1 MSKITLQQ
9 LAKVLA
15 QKKHITQK
23 EAEAFLRT
31 FFEAI
36 LQNVADD
43 KIVKIKGLG
52 TFKLVEVLDRES
64 VNINTGSRIVI
75 PGHVKLSFTPDTS
88 LKDLVNKPFADFQTV
103 IINEGTSLEEMERTP
118 VEPSPDMTE
127 EEGPLSPSGE
137 TERGQLSPSGE
148 TEGGLS
154 SGELERGLSSG
165 ELERGLSS
173 GELEGGQLSPSG
185 ETEGG
190 LSGEASTVQLRAMT
204 TAEKW
209 ALTLGVALLCIASY
223 FVGYYRLFGSFGD
236 ATPAEDAWQNEF
248 ASGDVAD
255 TMSVYKDTTQLP
267 VADEDT
273 VLSLPADEDTVQTL
287 PAQEEARSVAPAS
300 SYSPKTDVAP
310 QPKLDP
316 AKTYRITG
324 TRKTHIMKSGD
335 YLTKIALQ
343 EYGHKDFARYI
354 IHHNNF
360 RDPDNVPIGAEVKLP
375 ELKLAE

>member
-31 FFEAI
+31 FFDAI

-137 TERGQLSPSGE
+137 LERGELSP
-148 TEGGLS
+148 

-165 ELERGLSS
+165 EL
-173 GELEGGQLSPSG
+173 
-185 ETEGG
+185 EGG

-248 ASGDVAD
+248 TSGDIAD
-255 TMSVYKDTTQLP
+255 TMSVYEDTTQLLP
-267 VADEDT
+267 ADEDT

>member
-31 FFEAI
+31 FFDAI

-127 EEGPLSPSGE
+127 EKEEAELPAEEEEKAELPAEEEVGHTIEEEKESEEEHAKENESESVCEVAKSSAQVSPLVE
-137 TERGQLSPSGE
+137 VNE
-148 TEGGLS
+148 
-154 SGELERGLSSG
+154 
-165 ELERGLSS
+165 
-173 GELEGGQLSPSG
+173 
-185 ETEGG
+185 
-190 LSGEASTVQLRAMT
+190 TVQLRAMT

-236 ATPAEDAWQNEF
+236 ATPVEDAWQNEIT
-248 ASGDVAD
+248 SGDIAD
-255 TMSVYKDTTQLP
+255 TMSVYEDTTLLP

>member
-31 FFEAI
+31 FFDAI

-137 TERGQLSPSGE
+137 LERGELSPSGE
-148 TEGGLS
+148 
-154 SGELERGLSSG
+154 LERV
-165 ELERGLSS
+165 LSS

-248 ASGDVAD
+248 TSGDIAD
-255 TMSVYKDTTQLP
+255 TMAVYEDTTQLP

-300 SYSPKTDVAP
+300 SDNPKTDVAP

>member
-31 FFEAI
+31 FFDAI

-148 TEGGLS
+148 LERGQLS
-154 SGELERGLSSG
+154 PSGELERGLS
-165 ELERGLSS
+165 
-173 GELEGGQLSPSG
+173 SG

-248 ASGDVAD
+248 TSGDIAD
-255 TMSVYKDTTQLP
+255 TMSVYEDTTQLLP
-267 VADEDT
+267 ADEDT

-360 RDPDNVPIGAEVKLP
+360 RDPDNGPIGAEVKLP

>member
-127 EEGPLSPSGE
+127 EEGP
-137 TERGQLSPSGE
+137 
-148 TEGGLS
+148 
-154 SGELERGLSSG
+154 
-165 ELERGLSS
+165 
-173 GELEGGQLSPSG
+173 LSPSG

>member
-31 FFEAI
+31 FFDAI

-75 PGHVKLSFTPDTS
+75 PGHTKLSFTPDTS

-127 EEGPLSPSGE
+127 EEGPLSS
-137 TERGQLSPSGE
+137 SP
-148 TEGGLS
+148 
-154 SGELERGLSSG
+154 
-165 ELERGLSS
+165 S
-173 GELEGGQLSPSG
+173 GELEGSLAAGARCKEQGAREYQQPEQSSCSLPPAPCPLKG
-185 ETEGG
+185 ELERG

-204 TAEKW
+204 AAEKW

-248 ASGDVAD
+248 TSGDIAD
-255 TMSVYKDTTQLP
+255 TMSVYEDTTLLP

-300 SYSPKTDVAP
+300 SDNPKTDVAP

-343 EYGHKDFARYI
+343 DYGHKDFARYI

>member
-31 FFEAI
+31 FFDAI

-75 PGHVKLSFTPDTS
+75 PGHTKLSFTPDTS

-103 IINEGTSLEEMERTP
+103 IINEGTSLEEMERTL

-127 EEGPLSPSGE
+127 EEGPLSS
-137 TERGQLSPSGE
+137 SP
-148 TEGGLS
+148 
-154 SGELERGLSSG
+154 
-165 ELERGLSS
+165 S
-173 GELEGGQLSPSG
+173 GELEGSLAAGARGKEQGAREYQQPEQSSCSLPPAPCPLKG
-185 ETEGG
+185 ELEGG

-236 ATPAEDAWQNEF
+236 ATPVEDAWQNEIT
-248 ASGDVAD
+248 SGDIAD
-255 TMSVYKDTTQLP
+255 TMSVYEDTTLLP

-287 PAQEEARSVAPAS
+287 PAQEEARFVAPAS

>member
-31 FFEAI
+31 FFDAI

-148 TEGGLS
+148 LERGQLS
-154 SGELERGLSSG
+154 PLVELERG
-165 ELERGLSS
+165 E
-173 GELEGGQLSPSG
+173 LSPSG

-248 ASGDVAD
+248 ASGDIAD
-255 TMSVYKDTTQLP
+255 TMSVYEDTTLLP

-300 SYSPKTDVAP
+300 SDNPKTDVAP

-316 AKTYRITG
+316 AKTYRIAG

>member
-31 FFEAI
+31 FFDAI

-75 PGHVKLSFTPDTS
+75 PGHTKLSFTPDTS

-127 EEGPLSPSGE
+127 EKEEAELPAEEEAGHTIEEEKESEEEHAKENESESVCEVAKSSAQVSPLVE
-137 TERGQLSPSGE
+137 VNE
-148 TEGGLS
+148 
-154 SGELERGLSSG
+154 
-165 ELERGLSS
+165 
-173 GELEGGQLSPSG
+173 
-185 ETEGG
+185 
-190 LSGEASTVQLRAMT
+190 TVQLRAMT

-248 ASGDVAD
+248 TSGDIAD
-255 TMSVYKDTTQLP
+255 TMSVYEDTTLLP

-287 PAQEEARSVAPAS
+287 PALEEARSFAPAS
-300 SYSPKTDVAP
+300 SDSPKTDVAP

>member
-31 FFEAI
+31 FFDAI

-127 EEGPLSPSGE
+127 EKEEAELPAEEEEKAELPAEEEAGHTIEEEKESEEEHAKENESESVCEVAKSSAQVSPLVE
-137 TERGQLSPSGE
+137 VNE
-148 TEGGLS
+148 
-154 SGELERGLSSG
+154 
-165 ELERGLSS
+165 
-173 GELEGGQLSPSG
+173 
-185 ETEGG
+185 
-190 LSGEASTVQLRAMT
+190 TVQLRAMT

-248 ASGDVAD
+248 ASGDIAD
-255 TMSVYKDTTQLP
+255 TMSVYEDTTQLLP
-267 VADEDT
+267 ADEDT

-310 QPKLDP
+310 QTKLDP

>member
-31 FFEAI
+31 FFDAI

-75 PGHVKLSFTPDTS
+75 PGHTKLSFTPDTS

-127 EEGPLSPSGE
+127 EEEKAELPAEEEEKAELPAEEEAGHTIEEEKESEEEHAKENESESVCEVAKSSAQVSPLVE
-137 TERGQLSPSGE
+137 VNE
-148 TEGGLS
+148 
-154 SGELERGLSSG
+154 
-165 ELERGLSS
+165 
-173 GELEGGQLSPSG
+173 
-185 ETEGG
+185 
-190 LSGEASTVQLRAMT
+190 TVQLRAMT

-248 ASGDVAD
+248 AADDIAD
-255 TMSVYKDTTQLP
+255 TMSVYEDTTLLP

-354 IHHNNF
+354 IDHNNF